1 MTTMTTPPSSPSSPW
16 RTLRTLIPSTIAY
29 YPTKQD
35 FEGTGGVGTAAPV
48 DNTKPF
54 QPWRDNQAHY
64 PNSSW
69 FGGGPSMVS
78 YTTFATHKDTGALQ
92 LHAIDSKGF
101 LETYSLTVINVYR
114 EYRHLFTKGVP
125 VLTPLILSTQVAAEF
140 NYGYNGTFTPPP
152 ASINTNI
159 MLAPG
164 PDGEWMA
171 IDYQAWLQIQRTANQ
186 ATDEQKVAKAV
197 AIGTNLSISAKD
209 KVSAMRVAL
218 QDTPTIGPL
227 I

>member
-1 MTTMTTPPSSPSSPW
+1 MAQSPW
-16 RTLRTLIPSTIAY
+16 RSLRTLIPNTIAY

-69 FGGGPSMVS
+69 FGGGPSMVK

-92 LHAIDSKGF
+92 LHAIDSTGF

-114 EYRHLFTKGVP
+114 EYRHLFTKGIP
-125 VLTPLILSTQVAAEF
+125 VLTPLILSAQSAAEF

-152 ASINTNI
+152 RLHQHQHHARPWT
-159 MLAPG
+159 G
-164 PDGEWMA
+164 RRVDGHRLSEMA
-171 IDYQAWLQIQRTANQ
+171 GNPADGCCSYRRTKGCKSCGDWNQ
-186 ATDEQKVAKAV
+186 PEHF
-197 AIGTNLSISAKD
+197 GE
-209 KVSAMRVAL
+209 
-218 QDTPTIGPL
+218 G
-227 I
+227 